1 MPTAQSNS
9 KRNRIAAGT
18 GPDGVRS
25 IEDGVELTLRHGNGL
40 DIPEELADVCAPHR
54 MAVIVYDMQVG
65 VLSQLPDSE
74 EIIERVARVVE
85 AARRGGY
92 PVIFLRHFFLPRRLS
107 GTFALRMAMSWQQ
120 ADSVDDVK
128 FILQRD
134 TPAFELVPE
143 LRPTADEVVFDKT
156 SMSAFEGTP
165 LAAVLRDL
173 GIGAY
178 AIVGVA
184 LEIGI
189 APTVTHSTD
198 LGFVPIVI
206 SDACGGRDKEAM
218 TRAYD
223 EFEFQGHAMVTD
235 TATILPLLAGEPA

>member
-1 MPTAQSNS
+1 M
-9 KRNRIAAGT
+9 
-18 GPDGVRS
+18 
-25 IEDGVELTLRHGNGL
+25 RHGNGL
-40 DIPEELADVCAPHR
+40 DIPEGLADVCAPNR

-65 VLSQLPDSE
+65 VLSQLPDGP
-74 EIIERVARVVE
+74 EIIARVARIVE

-120 ADSVDDVK
+120 VDSVDDVK

-134 TPAFELVPE
+134 TPPFELVPE

-173 GIGAY
+173 GIGTY
-178 AIVGVA
+178 AITGVA

-198 LGFVPIVI
+198 LGFVPVVI
-206 SDACGGRDKEAM
+206 TDAVGGRDKEAM
-218 TRAYD
+218 ARAYD
-223 EFEFQGHAMVTD
+223 EFEFQGHTMITD
-235 TATILPLLAGEPA
+235 SATIIALLEREHS